1 MTTFKPHVLET
12 TMVTHPCYNSHA
24 APADHDH
31 TDIMDYEPS
40 NAPSSSV
47 PPSPLGTHWTELP
60 LPDHIFRYETQ
71 GAYSMD
77 WMSIWNVSEELL
89 RYFTSANKFDVLYR
103 AGVFRL
109 GDEFK
114 MMFVQAGYRG
124 VDCVA
129 VSPPSLSTSPRKLTV
144 TPLDPRRQSQDSS
157 TRLPNRLKYPQ
168 MRKPDPTRTSNEEC
182 LRRPARQHGWR
193 LVWDLGLSQR
203 EEFQELVQ
211 DTSSSSFVGGAEGT
225 VGSPQRPTCYTAP

>member
-1 MTTFKPHVLET
+1 MTKFKPHVLET
-12 TMVTHPCYNSHA
+12 TMVTHPFYNSLA

-129 VSPPSLSTSPRKLTV
+129 VSPPSLSTSLRKLTV
-144 TPLDPRRQSQDSS
+144 TPLRPSSPIPRQQHQTSKSAQVS
-157 TRLPNRLKYPQ
+157 TNARTRPNSHKQ
-168 MRKPDPTRTSNEEC
+168 
-182 LRRPARQHGWR
+182 
-193 LVWDLGLSQR
+193 
-203 EEFQELVQ
+203 
-211 DTSSSSFVGGAEGT
+211 
-225 VGSPQRPTCYTAP
+225 